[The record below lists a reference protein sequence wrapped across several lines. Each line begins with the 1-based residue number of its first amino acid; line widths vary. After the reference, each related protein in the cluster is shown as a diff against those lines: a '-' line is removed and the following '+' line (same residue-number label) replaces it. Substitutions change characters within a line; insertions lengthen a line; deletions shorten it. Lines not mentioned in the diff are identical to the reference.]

1 MIKNIR
7 YEDNTSERF
16 EIEVLD
22 GSLVG
27 TYNIKK
33 PSQFDDVDTIVDR
46 NDEFYGVDNFILGE
60 ETKLSILENNDPNTF
75 NLITDVYNK
84 LRGDA
89 QIVFRWITKD
99 SLGVETSILGDDYQI
114 NLNDVEFKLELE
126 RLSIKFKIKKR
137 EEQNKFNTR
146 IDTTVDLFSDTNLD
160 NNSITPIATSSLY
173 LKKIDKELVNKWN
186 SIGAKSFFASN
197 RSFTNIISDRYILLS
212 TVGDEQFEQAS
223 YNGNNPLFTSKQDYE
238 GLIFKIL
245 NLKVTVRQDID
256 NPNEVNKFSIAYLI
270 NGAQNSPQILAE
282 SVEVDLGTYK
292 QTEIDILNQEFKITN
307 LRENDTF
314 QVFIYFNNDDPIL
327 NKTLITWSESYQF
340 QLILNSPEF
349 AIKTES
355 VRLYDSLNKVIGQY
369 TDEETALNS
378 SILSENGRYYD
389 NFINS
394 FIGLRNSNAGTG
406 INSLKT
412 SFESLFEKGVSKIM
426 ALGYDLRDQEV
437 KIEDI
442 NFFFKDFET
451 ADLSNKDFERDSFSR
466 SQFNSIHFNSLLTGY
481 KKYSSEQEED
491 LFNFNTTVE
500 LTTPII
506 SLKNKLDIESET
518 VTDEYVINEA
528 INDSSTATNDKD
540 DDIVMI
546 NTLFLDSYIDTS
558 LYADVEFIN
567 NSGELILEQYDKD
580 FTKDFESGNIIT
592 IDSGFND
599 GTYTVVSV
607 SQFELNLGALNPIQT
622 GTSNVTITVTME
634 NIIKNRTNE
643 GFDIL
648 SGVND
653 LETVLNAIHNPTYQL
668 FRHYPLWGSGLTKK
682 DLTKEIIVNDYKNN
696 GDVNVKVNTTDFP
709 LEYPNEI
716 KLNENFTQ
724 KDLQDTGLLPLFNGD
739 YIDIT
744 IKTVD
749 FSEFFELFNNWRY
762 GALNNDSESFGYIT
776 VKTPFGIKKI
786 YPFGDECFNHNRS
799 SNTLTIKGLV
809 KYES

>member
-60 ETKLSILENNDPNTF
+60 ETELSILENNDPNTF
-75 NLITDVYNK
+75 NLITDVYNE
-84 LRGDA
+84 LGGDA

-114 NLNDVEFKLELE
+114 NLNDIEFKLELE

-160 NNSITPIATSSLY
+160 NNSITPIATSTVY

-186 SIGAKSFFASN
+186 STGVQTSYLSSGASSILPLASVSQEEFESADYPSF
-197 RSFTNIISDRYILLS
+197 R
-212 TVGDEQFEQAS
+212 
-223 YNGNNPLFTSKQDYE
+223 PLFTASQGYD
-238 GLIFKIL
+238 GLSLKIL
-245 NLKVTVRQDID
+245 NLTITVRQDID
-256 NPNEVNKFSIAYLI
+256 NPNETNIFKLVYLI
-270 NGAQNSPQILAE
+270 NGIIGN
-282 SVEVDLGTYK
+282 EVVLETAVIEDVGAYLETK
-292 QTEIDILNQEFKITN
+292 IDILNKDYNIPNMNQGDV
-307 LRENDTF
+307 L
-314 QVFIYFNNDDPIL
+314 QVFIMLEDTLPISG
-327 NKTLITWSESYQF
+327 KTLIGISNNFQYQ
-340 QLILNSPEF
+340 LKLNSPEF
-349 AIKTES
+349 AVETDS
-355 VRLYDSLNKVIGQY
+355 SRLFDVIGKIIGQY
-369 TDEETALNS
+369 TDDSTTLNS
-378 SILSENGRYYD
+378 SILSIGGRYYD

-426 ALGYDLRDQEV
+426 ALGYDLRDKEV

-540 DDIVMI
+540 DDISMI
-546 NTLFLDSYIDTS
+546 NTLFLDSYVDTT
-558 LYADVEFIN
+558 LYANVEFTEV
-567 NSGELILEQYDKD
+567 SGELILSQYEKD
-580 FTKDFESGNIIT
+580 FTNDFNNGDVITIESGI
-592 IDSGFND
+592 ND
-599 GTYTVVSV
+599 GTYTISSV
-607 SQFELNLGALNPIQT
+607 TQFELNLGLLSPIQT
-622 GTSNVTITVTME
+622 GVSNVTISITRE
-634 NIIKNRTNE
+634 NIIKNRTSE
-643 GFDIL
+643 GFDVL
-648 SGVND
+648 TGVND
-653 LETVLNAIHNPTYQL
+653 LETASNVIHNPIYQL
-668 FRHYPLWGSGLTKK
+668 FRWYPLWGSGLTKK

-776 VKTPFGIKKI
+776 LKTPFGIKKI
-786 YPFGDECFNHNRS
+786 YPFGDECFNHNRG